1 MNKKEKYYQ
10 YIIRDLLSN
19 TIMEPFV
26 YDFTPFWIPRE
37 NIYPLGNIVDLT
49 TGLPREP
56 DGPYYVVDYMREKY
70 GASDEDVKYLWDL
83 YVWHIYTTITN
94 IYE

>member
-1 MNKKEKYYQ
+1 
-10 YIIRDLLSN
+10 
-19 TIMEPFV
+19 
-26 YDFTPFWIPRE
+26 
-37 NIYPLGNIVDLT
+37 LT